1 MSRRQN
7 ATIKEVAEQ
16 AGVSQMTVS
25 RVLNQRSLVKEA
37 TRLKVE
43 AAIEALNYRPNMLAR
58 GLAGGK
64 SMLIGLVYYNPS
76 SGYLSELLVG
86 ALKTCRELGHHLMLE
101 DLSEIE
107 EGTDTSEIALR
118 LRKIGL
124 DGLILTPPL
133 SANKAL
139 IRLMS
144 DAGVRTVLVSH
155 EDPTGQFSSVVFDDT
170 AAAHSMAEYL
180 IERGHKRIGFITG
193 PAEHPSSLSRK
204 EGFERAMA
212 EHGLDIDPGLVVEGD
227 FTFRSGMEL
236 TEELLSAKPA
246 PTAIFASNDD
256 MAAGVIAAAHRREL
270 KVPGDLSVVGFDD
283 TAISAAIW
291 PQLTTVRQPI
301 SEIARRA
308 VKLLSDNNQKKDIE
322 VEVRADYIDTVDI
335 IERESVSGPR

>member
-1 MSRRQN
+1 
-7 ATIKEVAEQ
+7 
-16 AGVSQMTVS
+16 
-25 RVLNQRSLVKEA
+25 
-37 TRLKVE
+37 
-43 AAIEALNYRPNMLAR
+43 
-58 GLAGGK
+58 
-64 SMLIGLVYYNPS
+64 
-76 SGYLSELLVG
+76 
-86 ALKTCRELGHHLMLE
+86 
-101 DLSEIE
+101 
-107 EGTDTSEIALR
+107 
-118 LRKIGL
+118 
-124 DGLILTPPL
+124 
-133 SANKAL
+133 
-139 IRLMS
+139 
-144 DAGVRTVLVSH
+144 
-155 EDPTGQFSSVVFDDT
+155 
-170 AAAHSMAEYL
+170 MAEYL